1 MQFIAVTP
9 FPDELVHVLRNPLE
23 TIRNLQDAVR
33 SLHDIRADLI
43 RQNRRLQAALDD
55 TARLSEQRRVMIAA
69 LQARIEVLEKK

>member
-1 MQFIAVTP
+1 MYVTVAP
-9 FPDELVHVLRNPLE
+9 FPDELIHILQNPLE
-23 TIRNLQDAVR
+23 TIRNLQEAVR